1 MDREL
6 QRRLGA
12 LARTAR
18 ERMGLTQAQVARQVG
33 LAPAVYGRIERGD
46 MMPSVPSLRRICLA
60 LDISADA
67 LLDLSAASVS
77 AHVDAVPSEPQL
89 SPVLRRIL
97 HRLRTW
103 PEARLK
109 ALDKVLNVLAS
120 TFEP

>member
-1 MDREL
+1 MERAL
-6 QRRLGA
+6 QQRLGA
-12 LARTAR
+12 LARAAR

-33 LAPAVYGRIERGD
+33 LAPAVYGRIERGE
-46 MMPSVPSLRRICLA
+46 MMPSVPSLYRICLA

-67 LLDLSAASVS
+67 LLELRAAGVL
-77 AHVDAVPSEPQL
+77 AHVDAVPSEQQL

-103 PEARLK
+103 PEARLQ
-109 ALDKVLNVLAS
+109 ALDKVLKVLAS